1 MNILAIDTSGENCG
15 ILISKGNT
23 NKHSVF
29 VNEKIKKS
37 YAECLPNLLES
48 ALSESNLK
56 ISTIN
61 RIGVSRGPG
70 SFAGIRVGLS
80 FAKGLSLVKKIPLV
94 GLSTLQILAE
104 SINDEIKT
112 QPILALVDSK
122 LDEYFV
128 QVFSSDDNIKVN
140 PQLKTTNQVL
150 DLISKNFA
158 IVCAEKSNIL
168 KQTEIEKS
176 TNIFTI
182 KTKQKLKTI
191 CRLSIDATKP
201 FKIPEPLYL
210 RSPDAKP
217 QTGFSVAKKY
227 EKFN

>member
-1 MNILAIDTSGENCG
+1 M
-15 ILISKGNT
+15 
-23 NKHSVF
+23 
-29 VNEKIKKS
+29 
-37 YAECLPNLLES
+37 ES
-48 ALSESNLK
+48 ALSESNLN

-61 RIGVSRGPG
+61 RIGVSIGPG

-122 LDEYFV
+122 LDEYFI

-150 DLISKNFA
+150 DLISKNY
-158 IVCAEKSNIL
+158 CNCL
-168 KQTEIEKS
+168 
-176 TNIFTI
+176 
-182 KTKQKLKTI
+182 
-191 CRLSIDATKP
+191 C
-201 FKIPEPLYL
+201 
-210 RSPDAKP
+210 
-217 QTGFSVAKKY
+217 
-227 EKFN
+227 